1 MQTLLRFDKFFDDFF
16 VFSENHQFVTGK
28 VLTAENP
35 EGPEDPNK
43 EFLQDTRR
51 IHSKPI
57 DKQDLPLTSNQE
69 IGWFTKVQPFDT
81 FRRDQRVNHSRRYSG
96 LTRYMDTYWSYYPPQ
111 PAKFH
116 PKDN

>member
-1 MQTLLRFDKFFDDFF
+1 MNKNLLIT
-16 VFSENHQFVTGK
+16 ENHQFVTGK

-43 EFLQDTRR
+43 VFLQDTRR
-51 IHSKPI
+51 IHSKPT
-57 DKQDLPLTSNQE
+57 DKQDLPVTSSQE
-69 IGWFTKVQPFDT
+69 IGWFTKVQPSDT
-81 FRRDQRVNHSRRYSG
+81 FRQDPRVNHSRKYSG
-96 LTRYMDTYWSYYPPQ
+96 LTRYMDIYWSYYPPP

>member
-1 MQTLLRFDKFFDDFF
+1 M
-16 VFSENHQFVTGK
+16 FSENHQFVTGK

-43 EFLQDTRR
+43 VFLQDTRR
-51 IHSKPI
+51 IYSKPT

-69 IGWFTKVQPFDT
+69 IGWFTKVQPLDT